1 MIYHGVSKSRT
12 PKSTWLHEPTVPP
25 SNSSLAIHFDESA
38 MNKTI
43 PSKPSPSRARS
54 SSSRNRKP
62 RKSVSN
68 GSCLRD
74 GIKTYK
80 NFRGRHVWEINPGSQ
95 CEYRRS
101 QTKKLKMSKSALGK
115 GCETVSPFVPQSQD
129 PRVQNSQVG
138 FSKSRPIQ
146 SSWMIMTEY

>member
-1 MIYHGVSKSRT
+1 MIYHDVSKNRT
-12 PKSTWLHEPTVPP
+12 PKTTWLHEPTVPP
-25 SNSSLAIHFDESA
+25 SNSSLAIHFDQIRHH
-38 MNKTI
+38 TPI
-43 PSKPSPSRARS
+43 PSKPSPSQRARS

-80 NFRGRHVWEINPGSQ
+80 NLRGRHVWEINPGSQ

-115 GCETVSPFVPQSQD
+115 GCEAVSPFVP
-129 PRVQNSQVG
+129 PVTRPPC
-138 FSKSRPIQ
+138 SRFP
-146 SSWMIMTEY
+146 SWIL

>member
-1 MIYHGVSKSRT
+1 MIYHDVSKSRT

-38 MNKTI
+38 MKKPI
-43 PSKPSPSRARS
+43 PSKPSPSQRARS

-115 GCETVSPFVPQSQD
+115 GCETVSPFVP
-129 PRVQNSQVG
+129 PVTRPPC
-138 FSKSRPIQ
+138 SKFP
-146 SSWMIMTEY
+146 SWIL